1 LGGLAALALILV
13 GVLLLLKRRKNRNP
27 YATTETARPHFENPG
42 ELPAGELPAHGNEAK
57 NIHEVY
63 SGEALQPQE
72 LDAGP
77 NTAVP
82 MKYAHVGR

>member
-27 YATTETARPHFENPG
+27 YTTTETARPHFETPG
-42 ELPAGELPAHGNEAK
+42 ELPANGHEAK

-63 SGEALQPQE
+63 SGEALPPQE